1 MNLSKLEEAL
11 LPYEKKL
18 QAQERLRRFLGVRQV
33 DRPTYE
39 KYIIGP
45 IERFDRR
52 KTAFMSLIPDNPFGG
67 EFRKRFKAKTGHVHW
82 RDRLPYSELELE
94 DRIGQSLAAGSWRPC
109 NEYLPE
115 PLPVTSSEGRVK
127 VTDKAWM
134 ARLIKKVALLFG
146 AEMVGITELDQ
157 RWVYQDINIPHKY
170 AIVSVVS
177 HVRSLNNTAP
187 SYFSW
192 VSTTETYS
200 RLKFIATQLTDFIR
214 GLGYDAMYRETL
226 GWNPEILMV
235 PLAMDAGIGE
245 FSRKGRVLS
254 PEFGTNMRL
263 KAVTTDLP
271 LQVDKP
277 ISFGVHEFCMVC
289 ENCATYCPAKA
300 NPFGPPTDV
309 APAIH
314 NNPGYRKWYVNA
326 ERCLTFWAVNK
337 KKWLSCGGR
346 CISVCPWN
354 KPLVP
359 FHNMVRWAAIHSPT
373 AVKKVLVRIDNLLYH
388 RKKRTFEFTH

>member
-1 MNLSKLEEAL
+1 MNMHKLGKSL

-18 QAQERLRRFLGVRQV
+18 QAQERLRRLLGVKQV

-39 KYIIGP
+39 KYITCP

-52 KTAFMSLIPDNPFGG
+52 KTAFMALSPGNPFGK
-67 EFRKRFKAKTGHVHW
+67 EFRKRFKARTGYVHW
-82 RDRLPYSELELE
+82 RDRLPYSELERE
-94 DRIGQSLAAGSWRPC
+94 DRIGQSLGSASWRPC

-115 PLPVTSSEGRVK
+115 PVPVTPPEGRVEG
-127 VTDKAWM
+127 TNKAWM

-157 RWVYQDINIPHKY
+157 RWVYQDIEIPHKY
-170 AIVSVVS
+170 AIVVVVS

-187 SYFSW
+187 SHFSW
-192 VSTTETYS
+192 VSATEAYS
-200 RLKFIATQLTDFIR
+200 RLKFISTQVADFIR

-226 GWNPEILMV
+226 GWSPEILMV
-235 PLAMDAGIGE
+235 PLAIDAGIGE

-271 LQVDKP
+271 LKVDKP

-309 APAIH
+309 PPTIH
-314 NNPGYRKWYVNA
+314 NNPGFRKWYVNA
-326 ERCLTFWAVNK
+326 ERCLTFWGVNK

-354 KPLVP
+354 KPLTP
-359 FHNMVRWAAIHSPT
+359 FHNMVRWVATQGST
-373 AVKKVLVRIDNLLYH
+373 TVKKMLVRSDNVIYHH
-388 RKKRTFEFTH
+388 RKRK